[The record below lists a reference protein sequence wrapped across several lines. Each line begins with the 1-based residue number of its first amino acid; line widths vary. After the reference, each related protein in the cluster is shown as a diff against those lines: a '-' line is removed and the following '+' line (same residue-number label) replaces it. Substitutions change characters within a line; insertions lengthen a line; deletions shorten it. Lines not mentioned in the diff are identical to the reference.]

1 MLLIYFVLRS
11 EHLTYLINQSL
22 QGLHLTI
29 TNPLVRFER
38 INDEMAD
45 QTMEYKVIDFQAM
58 KEKVEETGG
67 KVGFFSQ
74 LLDPEIWDTA
84 LNAYA
89 REGWTVVTSVNA
101 SFGDNGGEIIVI
113 LGRPI

>member
-1 MLLIYFVLRS
+1 
-11 EHLTYLINQSL
+11 
-22 QGLHLTI
+22 
-29 TNPLVRFER
+29 
-38 INDEMAD
+38 MAD
-45 QTMEYKVIDFQAM
+45 QTMEYKVDFQAM

-101 SFGDNGGEIIVI
+101 SFGDNGGGIVI
-113 LGRPI
+113 LGETNLIFRPIRRNSTCGVKD